1 MEKIDYLIIGNG
13 ITGLSAAQEIRKQDG
28 KGRILIISQEEIPT
42 YYRVKL
48 SHYISKKFERD
59 SLLVHDWK
67 WYDDRQIDLLLS
79 NKVEQIDFKNKQI
92 KSEKRAFQYDKLL
105 LANGSHPFVPP
116 ARGLDLE
123 GVFTLRTINDLER
136 IQSYLSGVGKVAV
149 VGGGILGLEA
159 AWAIHELGKE
169 VAIIEYAPF
178 LMNRQL
184 DEPLSRDLEEML
196 SGNDFTMYLGAGA
209 SIISGDKKVEK
220 IQLTDERML
229 EADAVLYSCGIRSNI
244 DLFQGSPLSIE
255 RGVVVNSTFE
265 TSVTDVYAA
274 GDVAQINGITLGLWT
289 AGMAQGKIAGANM
302 AGKKEVYDL
311 EMPSTVFQIND
322 WKIFSTGKV
331 SGELHTME
339 SAVED
344 GVLKLFFDKG
354 HIQGG
359 VLINNNKLMPLLKKV
374 VKREPDCNQWLDKQI
389 KASDLLEVLKESL

>member
-1 MEKIDYLIIGNG
+1 MEKIEYLIIGNG

-28 KGRILIISQEEIPT
+28 KGRILIISQEDMPT

-48 SHYISKKFERD
+48 SHYISKQFERET
-59 SLLVHDWK
+59 LLVHDWK
-67 WYDDRQIDLLLS
+67 WYEDRQIELLLS
-79 NKVEQIDFKNKQI
+79 NKVEQVDFSNKQV
-92 KSEKRAFQYDKLL
+92 KTEKRVFQYNKLL
-105 LANGSHPFVPP
+105 LANGSHPFVPH

-184 DEPLSRDLEEML
+184 DEPLSRDLEKML
-196 SGNDFTMYLGAGA
+196 SGNAFTMYLGAGA
-209 SIISGDKKVEK
+209 SVISGDKKVEK
-220 IQLTDERML
+220 IQLTDDRTLNAE
-229 EADAVLYSCGIRSNI
+229 AVLYSCGIRSNI
-244 DLFQGSPLSIE
+244 DLFKGSSLSVE
-255 RGVVVNSTFE
+255 RGVVVNSTFK
-265 TSVTDVYAA
+265 TSIDDVYAA

-302 AGKKEVYDL
+302 IGKKEVYDL
-311 EMPSTVFQIND
+311 EMPSTVFNIND
-322 WKIFSTGKV
+322 WKIFSTGKI
-331 SGELHTME
+331 SGDLQSIE
-339 SAVED
+339 SNVED
-344 GVLKLFFDKG
+344 GRLKLFFDKG

-359 VLINNNKLMPLLKKV
+359 VLINNNKLMPVLKKV
-374 VKREPDCNQWLDKQI
+374 VKLEPDCNQWLEKQI
-389 KASDLLEVLKESL
+389 KASELLEVLKESL